1 MITARSG
8 IQVLAGISTFKGAHF
23 DGGNLIKETF
33 NFSALDF
40 NTDNQINL
48 DTGMVDYRSNAL
60 GAVTSLNLYCV
71 MGVNNKMSPGEA
83 ITVNA
88 ITAVDNASY
97 YINGITI
104 DGGSAETIN
113 WVNSAPTDGGSS
125 GVDIYT
131 FTILKTGDAEFLVI
145 GNQTKTS

>member
-1 MITARSG
+1 
-8 IQVLAGISTFKGAHF
+8 
-23 DGGNLIKETF
+23 
-33 NFSALDF
+33 
-40 NTDNQINL
+40 
-48 DTGMVDYRSNAL
+48 
-60 GAVTSLNLYCV
+60 
-71 MGVNNKMSPGEA
+71 MSPGEA

-88 ITAVDNASY
+88 ITAVDNANY
-97 YINGITI
+97 YVSGLTI

-113 WVNSAPTDGGSS
+113 WVSGVPTDGGSS

>member
-1 MITARSG
+1 MQVTISG
-8 IQVLAGISTFKGAHF
+8 GL
-23 DGGNLIKETF
+23 
-33 NFSALDF
+33 
-40 NTDNQINL
+40 
-48 DTGMVDYRSNAL
+48 
-60 GAVTSLNLYCV
+60 
-71 MGVNNKMSPGEA
+71 
-83 ITVNA
+83 
-88 ITAVDNASY
+88 
-97 YINGITI
+97 TI